1 MRIRSLQSML
11 CVIFIFAALTA
22 FAAGEKPDAVPR
34 FDIKGY
40 QVEGNTLIPTDNLE
54 SILSPFTGRGRDFGA
69 VQEALDALEQVYRDH
84 GFPMV
89 MVTLPEQELESGVVR
104 LKVHEN
110 RLGKINIEGNR
121 YFDQANIRRSLPAL
135 RQGEIPNINA
145 ISRSLKLA
153 NENAAKKINLQLLN
167 SDKENEFDANIAVKD
182 EAPWKIGISADNTGD
197 KQTGRSRLGVLL
209 QYANVFNR
217 DQLLTLQYITS
228 PEKAD
233 HVSIYSLGYRVP
245 LYSLG
250 SSIDL
255 IGAYSNVDS
264 GTISAASY
272 NMNVSGKGSILGIR
286 YNQNLARIGNYEHKF
301 ILGLDYRAYEN
312 NVDFLGSQLGNNV
325 TVHPVGLTYAGT
337 LTMDNKVN
345 AGFYLTDLQNLPGSW
360 GGRDTAEDI
369 EKARA
374 GAQRDYNIFRYGA
387 NLSYAI
393 GADWQARVLV
403 NGQYTNDPLV
413 PGEQYGIG
421 GATTVRGFS
430 EREFANDQGYSGNAE
445 IYTPNLSRLFGV
457 TAFQSRLLM
466 FYDRGYVSRKDPL
479 PGDTVSTEIASI
491 GSGLRITDGKRFSL
505 SVDCGFV
512 VDPPD
517 ENTSRWSNVWHLS
530 ASLLF

>member
-11 CVIFIFAALTA
+11 CVLFIFTALTA

-34 FDIKGY
+34 FDINGY
-40 QVEGNTLIPTDNLE
+40 RVEGNTLIPLGNLE

-69 VQEALDALEQVYRDH
+69 VQEALDALEKAYRDL
-84 GFPMV
+84 GFSMV
-89 MVTLPEQELESGVVR
+89 MVTLPEQELESGIVR
-104 LKVHEN
+104 VKVNEN
-110 RLGKINIEGNR
+110 RLGTINIEGNR

-135 RQGEIPNINA
+135 NRGETPNLHA
-145 ISRSLKLA
+145 VSRSLKLA
-153 NENAAKKINLQLLN
+153 NENPAKKISVQLLS
-167 SDKENEFDANIAVKD
+167 SDRENEIDANITVKD

-197 KQTGRSRLGVLL
+197 KQTGTARLGVLL
-209 QYANVFNR
+209 QHANVFNR

-233 HVSIYSLGYRVP
+233 RVSIYSFGYRVP

-264 GTISAASY
+264 GTISAASF

-286 YNQNLARIGNYEHKF
+286 YNQNLTRIGNYEHKL

-312 NVDFLGSQLGNNV
+312 DVDFVGSQLGNNV
-325 TVHPVGLTYAGT
+325 TVHPVSLTYAGT
-337 LTMDNKVN
+337 MTTEKIH
-345 AGFYLTDLQNLPGSW
+345 AGIYLTDLQNLPGSW
-360 GGRDTAEDI
+360 DGRDTAANF

-374 GAQRDYNIFRYGA
+374 GAPRGYNIFRYGA
-387 NLSYAI
+387 NLSYAV

-421 GATTVRGFS
+421 GATTVRGFA
-430 EREFANDQGYSGNAE
+430 ERAFTNDQGYSGSIE
-445 IYTPNLSRLFGV
+445 IQTPDLNRLFGV
-457 TAFQSRLLM
+457 TAFQSRLLV
-466 FYDRGYVSRKDPL
+466 FYDKGYVSRKVPL
-479 PGDTVSTEIASI
+479 PGETVSTAIASV
-491 GSGLRITDGKRFSL
+491 GPGLRITDGKRFSL